1 MRPFFCRVGSKYQ
14 IVKKFL
20 LPLIPEHKIYIE
32 PFAGSAALLWG
43 KPPSEIEVI
52 NDLDKELIQDYRLLK
67 KAPTHINIPEFKNLR
82 EANDF
87 YENAPN
93 TPTERLIKSVLR
105 RCGTFGSMGR
115 GKIYKISL
123 EKLNKI
129 DDYKNRFKHVKI
141 FNSSYEKMFDKFDSV
156 DSFFYLD
163 PPYENTTESGNLG
176 YQNIDLEQLKNR
188 LLSLKGKWLLSIND
202 SPNIRRMFK
211 QTKIKI
217 TPILVKGQTNTIQN
231 SIGSKDRKE
240 LLIRNY

>member
-1 MRPFFCRVGSKYQ
+1 MKPFFCRVGNKYR

-82 EANDF
+82 EANEF
-87 YENAPN
+87 YENASN
-93 TPTERLIKSVLR
+93 TPTERLIKSLLR
-105 RCGTFGSMGR
+105 RCGTFACTGFD
-115 GKIYKISL
+115 KIYKIPL
-123 EKLNKI
+123 TKLNKI

-156 DSFFYLD
+156 DSFFYVD
-163 PPYENTTESGNLG
+163 PPYENTESGVG
-176 YQNIDLEQLKNR
+176 YKNIDLEELKNR
-188 LLSLKGKWLLSIND
+188 LLSLRGKWLLSIND

-211 QTKIKI
+211 QREIKI
-217 TPILVKGQTNTIQN
+217 TPILIRARTNTRQN
-231 SIGSKDRKE
+231 TIGSKDRKE

>member
-1 MRPFFCRVGSKYQ
+1 MKPFFCRVGGKYRM
-14 IVKKFL
+14 VKKFL

-43 KPPSEIEVI
+43 KPPSQIEVI

-67 KAPTHINIPEFKNLR
+67 KAPTHINIPEFKNPR
-82 EANDF
+82 EANEF

-93 TPTERLIKSVLR
+93 TPTNRLIKSLLR
-105 RCGTFGSMGR
+105 RCCTFSSKGV
-115 GKIYKISL
+115 GKIYSIHL
-123 EKLNKI
+123 TKLNKI
-129 DDYKNRFKHVKI
+129 SDYKKRFQDVKI
-141 FNSSYEKMFDKFDSV
+141 FNSSYEKIFDKFDSV
-156 DSFFYLD
+156 DSFFYVD
-163 PPYENTTESGNLG
+163 PPYENTTESGVV
-176 YQNIDLEQLKNR
+176 YKSIDLEQLKNR

-217 TPILVKGQTNTIQN
+217 TPILVKRQN
-231 SIGSKDRKE
+231 KTGFIGSQDRKE